1 MEKLSLN
8 AWIHFLAIFFLFE
21 IIVCRGIYF
30 IVAYACHLSFQWRL
44 HLLGWCSIYGCIG
57 FIDGKSVKIYG
68 PYKDPIYA
76 YWINGM
82 KIMYSINDPF
92 VVDHNDIFINLD
104 PGYSGSFHDV
114 TILKYF
120 ELNVNWRC
128 MFFHNDD
135 YFEYIL
141 GDPGLQGRQI
151 YIHANH
157 PKFILSSFFHPS
169 QNHFSS
175 NLNHFD
181 FI

>member
-1 MEKLSLN
+1 
-8 AWIHFLAIFFLFE
+8 
-21 IIVCRGIYF
+21 
-30 IVAYACHLSFQWRL
+30 
-44 HLLGWCSIYGCIG
+44 
-57 FIDGKSVKIYG
+57 
-68 PYKDPIYA
+68 
-76 YWINGM
+76 M

-151 YIHANH
+151 YIYIKVT
-157 PKFILSSFFHPS
+157 PIKVTTQKIGRMGRL
-169 QNHFSS
+169 
-175 NLNHFD
+175 L
-181 FI
+181 